1 MGDSVR
7 LRRNSQN
14 MVRLLLS
21 WVLLLLC
28 WPGRA
33 DPLNVYCDD
42 WPGFCQR
49 DGRGIYLD
57 IVRAIYQP
65 NGYEVIPRIVPYKRA
80 LAVIAQQGGDMA
92 MGVYRDEVSGV
103 LQPRYPASADD
114 LTVLMLKKWQP
125 QWLGESS
132 LKGQGVVW
140 LRGWAFDKYIPVSMR
155 WHEIDS
161 HDMALQLLAKE
172 RYRYYLTA
180 GVLYSEDSIPA
191 NMHRTF
197 LRWIPTYPIFADTEK
212 GRTLQQLWD
221 QGMVNLVRHGTLA
234 EIYRRYRLHD
244 YYRGF
249 IEEQEQRLKPGN

>member
-1 MGDSVR
+1 
-7 LRRNSQN
+7 

-33 DPLNVYCDD
+33 APLNVYCDD

-249 IEEQEQRLKPGN
+249 IEEQERRLKPDN

>member
-1 MGDSVR
+1 
-7 LRRNSQN
+7 

-180 GVLYSEDSIPA
+180 GV
-191 NMHRTF
+191 
-197 LRWIPTYPIFADTEK
+197 
-212 GRTLQQLWD
+212 QLWD

-249 IEEQEQRLKPGN
+249 IEEQEQRLKPDN